1 MRDMPEHQ
9 GIAALLSGAHINY
22 FHCLK
27 IVEIL
32 KETEADSK
40 NFFGQYGS
48 QRMKDWKEIVSLY
61 QKDSL
66 YLAEAAQLLTQNVV
80 YEIPGLRKALVR
92 CDNVEEE
99 CDKQEE
105 RKRTSDPNSKL

>member
-1 MRDMPEHQ
+1 MPENE
-9 GIAALLSGAHINY
+9 AMRELLVGAHINY

-48 QRMKDWKEIVSLY
+48 KRMKDWKQIIRYIQKVESIV
-61 QKDSL
+61 
-66 YLAEAAQLLTQNVV
+66 
-80 YEIPGLRKALVR
+80 
-92 CDNVEEE
+92 
-99 CDKQEE
+99 
-105 RKRTSDPNSKL
+105 